1 MSLTEMRKELKEL
14 RKKAMPVPVSR
25 MKKETVMAELE
36 RLRGKEEVAV
46 KAVMKEEKVAKP
58 VVKKVEAVQKKAH
71 KEQDDAV
78 KKTKGVK
85 ERGMEEPPKK
95 KAKTEE
101 KLKAEKPKA
110 EKPKAD
116 KPSKGSEEMREKMAK
131 LRAMRKA
138 KADPEEE

>member
-1 MSLTEMRKELKEL
+1 MSLSDLRKELKDL

-25 MKKETVMAELE
+25 MKKETVMAELD

-71 KEQDDAV
+71 KEQDEVV

-95 KAKTEE
+95 KV
-101 KLKAEKPKA
+101 KLAEEKPKA

-116 KPSKGSEEMREKMAK
+116 KPSKGSEEMRERMAK

>member
-25 MKKETVMAELE
+25 MKKETVMAELD

-46 KAVMKEEKVAKP
+46 KAAVKEAPKK

-71 KEQDDAV
+71 KEQEEVLV
-78 KKTKGVK
+78 KKTKGVRASAEVKVPTFK

-95 KAKTEE
+95 KV
-101 KLKAEKPKA
+101 KLAEEKPKS
-110 EKPKAD
+110 
-116 KPSKGSEEMREKMAK
+116 SKGSEEMRAKMAA
-131 LRAMRKA
+131 LRAMRKS
-138 KADPEEE
+138 KPDPEED